1 MLNVIKF
8 EVDFQVKWLSAT
20 KQTLNIYFDL
30 LSNKKLASRSLMLEQ
45 NPRDGRAE
53 IQKKVDANY
62 STYWWLPP
70 ASSK

>member
-45 NPRDGRAE
+45 NPRDGR
-53 IQKKVDANY
+53 KKSRCQLLHLLMA
-62 STYWWLPP
+62 
-70 ASSK
+70 AAGQ